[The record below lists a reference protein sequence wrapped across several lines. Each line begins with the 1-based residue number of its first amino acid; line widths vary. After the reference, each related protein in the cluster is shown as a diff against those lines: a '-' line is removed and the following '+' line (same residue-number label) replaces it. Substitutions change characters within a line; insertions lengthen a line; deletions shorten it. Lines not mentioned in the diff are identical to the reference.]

1 MKYHFI
7 GIGGIGMSG
16 LALHLAAEG
25 NEVYGSNV
33 EINERVRYLK
43 EKGID
48 IYPSHSDKNWK
59 RPNIVVKTTAIPRGN
74 PELEK
79 ALTESVPTYYRMEML
94 KKVISFYE
102 NSFCVTGTDG
112 KTTTTALLSKIFI
125 DAEKDPTVL
134 LGGLSPHLLQG
145 NYHRGSKKTI
155 ITELDESDGFFA
167 SFKPLH
173 AIVTN
178 VRHDHLEHYVSS
190 ERNLVNHFSYF
201 GKRVKG
207 LLVHNADDPN
217 SRKAFGN
224 MGITFGKHKGKYIFK
239 NRKAGLIQSFDVY
252 KDGKLLGNFSL
263 GMPGEHNAYN
273 ATAAIALAAELGISV
288 KKIQESL
295 ISYISVD
302 RRFSLRGIDK
312 SRELYLIDDYA
323 HTPEE
328 IRTTIKGTRE
338 SYPEREILV
347 VFQPHRYSRLAR
359 ENGRFANSLKEAD
372 EVCVYKLYD
381 AYEKGMYALDETEV
395 LKGLH
400 LHGVPAYH
408 ATDYDEVLKWIDSKK
423 CSVILFLG
431 AGDITRIARLSVS
444 RFCPVG

>member
-33 EINERVRYLK
+33 EVNERVEYLK

-48 IYPSHSDKNWK
+48 VFSSHSGKNWK
-59 RPNIVVKTTAIPRGN
+59 DPDAIIKTTAIPQGN

-79 ALTESVPTYYRMEML
+79 AFSEFVPAYYRMEML
-94 KKVISFYE
+94 KKVISSYE
-102 NSFCVTGTDG
+102 NSLCVTGTDG

-125 DAEKDPTVL
+125 DAKKNPTVL
-134 LGGLSPHLLQG
+134 LGGLSPHLSQG
-145 NYHRGSKKTI
+145 NYHRGSKDTI

-167 SFKPLH
+167 SFIPQH
-173 AIVTN
+173 AVVTN

-190 ERNLVNHFSYF
+190 ERNLINHFAYF
-201 GKRVKG
+201 GKKIKG
-207 LLVHNADDPN
+207 TLVHNADDPN

-224 MGITFGKHKGKYIFK
+224 GGITFGKHKGKYTFK

-252 KDGKLLGNFSL
+252 KDGELLGNFSVGL
-263 GMPGEHNAYN
+263 PGEHNAYN
-273 ATAAIALAAELGISV
+273 ATAAIALAVELGIGI
-288 KKIQESL
+288 KDIQESL

-302 RRFSLRGIDK
+302 RRFSIRGIDK
-312 SRELYLIDDYA
+312 SRDLYLIDDYA

-328 IRTTIKGTRE
+328 IRTTIMGTRE
-338 SYPEREILV
+338 SYPESEILV

-372 EVCVYKLYD
+372 AVCVYKLYD

-408 ATDYDEVLKWIDSKK
+408 ATDYDKVLKWIDSKK
-423 CSVILFLG
+423 RSVILFLG
-431 AGDITRIARLSVS
+431 AGDITRIAHLSVS